1 MEWMD
6 GLKVV
11 NDKTSNLHM
20 SAECRA
26 REIKT
31 YSKMVQMHQIIMI
44 QNLLKN
50 KTDFKATQLALYLI
64 YIKSL
69 SSAHLHIRSCL
80 TQNKR

>member
-6 GLKVV
+6 GLKAV

-31 YSKMVQMHQIIMI
+31 NSKMVQMHQIIMI
-44 QNLLKN
+44 QNLLKKQN

-69 SSAHLHIRSCL
+69 SSAHPYVLV
-80 TQNKR
+80 

>member
-31 YSKMVQMHQIIMI
+31 NSKMVQMHQIIMI

-50 KTDFKATQLALYLI
+50 KTKQILRLRNWHYILYIL
-64 YIKSL
+64 KVFP
-69 SSAHLHIRSCL
+69 LHICTYVL
-80 TQNKR
+80 V